1 MTRQTSFTSALLF
14 SRYGIPL
21 TVFIFSMAFLS
32 ACKSRKYSKNNK
44 KIEKEATKTNPDYKS
59 MTTMNYIETFKAVAI
74 QEMNMA
80 GIPASITLAQG
91 IIESGSG
98 NSDLARY
105 ANNHFGIKC
114 TSDWKGKGYYKD
126 DDQKDDCFRVYKD
139 ARESFR
145 DHSEF
150 LKRKRY
156 SALFEL
162 DKNDYRNWAYGL
174 KAAGYATNPKYPDLL
189 INVIDKYQLYQYD
202 QPETE
207 TEKLK
212 REDKVFTEINAN
224 ISKEQK
230 KFTPV
235 ETPPS
240 GVVVKA
246 PDTLR
251 ISASPDSGLPPAP
264 VYKPYS
270 GKKTK
275 DAVTGKPDSRRVVF
289 EDDAVAKEREK
300 RLNQAENSTDT
311 SSAITRDAAVNTPAV
326 AVPAPASPAAP
337 VMAQP
342 VPADKSYTVQKGD
355 TLYSISRRFNISVDE
370 LKKLNGLADNGI
382 KIGQKLVL
390 AK

>member
-1 MTRQTSFTSALLF
+1 MTKKYNAILKPTLYLSLL
-14 SRYGIPL
+14 
-21 TVFIFSMAFLS
+21 IFCLA
-32 ACKSRKYSKNNK
+32 ACKSRQYSRNNQ
-44 KIEKEATKTNPDYKS
+44 KIEKEATKTNPDFKS
-59 MTTMNYIETFKAVAI
+59 RTTLSYIDEFKAVAI
-74 QEMNMA
+74 EEMNQY

-98 NSDLARY
+98 NSSLARY

-139 ARESFR
+139 ARESYK

-162 DKNDYRNWAYGL
+162 DKNDYRNWALGL
-174 KAAGYATNPKYPDLL
+174 KAAGYATNPKYPDIL
-189 INVIDKYQLYQYD
+189 INLIDKYQLYKYD
-202 QPETE
+202 KPETE

-224 ISKEQK
+224 IPQEKK

-240 GVVVKA
+240 KQVLKV
-246 PDTLR
+246 PDTLK
-251 ISASPDSGLPPAP
+251 ISAPVVNEDLPPAP
-264 VYKPYS
+264 VYRPSSSRKNNSSVQPS
-270 GKKTK
+270 ST
-275 DAVTGKPDSRRVVF
+275 VKPDPMVEKPVV
-289 EDDAVAKEREK
+289 DPPKV
-300 RLNQAENSTDT
+300 T
-311 SSAITRDAAVNTPAV
+311 
-326 AVPAPASPAAP
+326 APATVVTLP
-337 VMAQP
+337 M
-342 VPADKSYTVQKGD
+342 PADKSYTVQKGD
-355 TLYSISRRFNISVDE
+355 TLYNISKRFNVTVDE
-370 LKKLNGLADNGI
+370 LKALNNITDAGI
-382 KIGQKLVL
+382 KIGQKLLL